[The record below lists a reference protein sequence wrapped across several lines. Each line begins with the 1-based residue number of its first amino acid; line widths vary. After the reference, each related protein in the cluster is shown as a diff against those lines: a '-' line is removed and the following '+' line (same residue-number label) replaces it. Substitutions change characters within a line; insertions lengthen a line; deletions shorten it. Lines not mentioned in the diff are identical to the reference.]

1 MSGAYNYNRSGSVRW
16 LLSHFWR
23 YKYVV
28 ASFLLLSL
36 TGNILGSTISI
47 LTGAAFTAV
56 LQGAANRLISIAV
69 ALLAIAGVNVFM
81 NIGSNALT
89 ALLGQRIARDAR
101 DELYLGLLGK
111 SQTFHNRQRVGDL
124 MARAANDTDQ
134 LSAMVL
140 PGILV
145 TFEAFSGFVIALV
158 FVAFLNV
165 QLLLVPLL
173 YLACLLVLLRPYLRQ
188 LHPIAE
194 QMREHFGQ
202 TNAVLTEAVTG
213 VEVVKATAQEEQEL
227 QKFGERAT
235 RFRDFFVQNGLIEG
249 RYIPILLLGIFLVLA
264 FLHGLYLLSQGQISP
279 GTLISFMTLIGIL
292 NYVTEVP
299 LYGFSLIQ
307 SGVAGAQ
314 RILDILLA
322 ETELDEN
329 ERGHQAAIRG
339 DVVFENVTFR
349 YGVEP
354 ALKHISFH
362 AEPGQTVAIVGQ
374 TGSGKSTLTKLIN
387 RIYDTSEGHILI
399 DGVDV
404 RAWNLDALRS
414 QISTI
419 EQDVF
424 LFSRTIAEN
433 IAYGL
438 GDKADRAAIE
448 AAARDAQA
456 HNFIMNFKDGYET
469 LVGER
474 GVTLSGGQRQRI
486 AIARALLTDPRILI
500 LDDATSA
507 IDSAT
512 EDDIQK
518 AILHVLQ
525 GRTTFLITHRLSQ
538 IRRADSI
545 LVMQEGEL
553 LDHHEL
559 LLRCETYRRMFS
571 HYDPVVSTNS

>member
-1 MSGAYNYNRSGSVRW
+1 
-16 LLSHFWR
+16 
-23 YKYVV
+23 
-28 ASFLLLSL
+28 
-36 TGNILGSTISI
+36 
-47 LTGAAFTAV
+47 
-56 LQGAANRLISIAV
+56 
-69 ALLAIAGVNVFM
+69 
-81 NIGSNALT
+81 
-89 ALLGQRIARDAR
+89 
-101 DELYLGLLGK
+101 
-111 SQTFHNRQRVGDL
+111 
-124 MARAANDTDQ
+124 
-134 LSAMVL
+134 
-140 PGILV
+140 
-145 TFEAFSGFVIALV
+145 
-158 FVAFLNV
+158 
-165 QLLLVPLL
+165 LLVPLL

-202 TNAVLTEAVTG
+202 TNAVLNEAVMG
-213 VEVVKATAQEEQEL
+213 IEVVKTTSQEEQEL
-227 QKFGERAT
+227 QKFGERASH
-235 RFRDFFVQNGLIEG
+235 FRDFFVQNGLIEG

-279 GTLISFMTLIGIL
+279 GTLISFMTLISIL

-307 SGVAGAQ
+307 SGVAGAR

-329 ERGHQAAIRG
+329 EQGRQGTMNG
-339 DVVFENVTFR
+339 DVIFENVTFC
-349 YGVEP
+349 YDGEP
-354 ALKHISFH
+354 VLKHISFR
-362 AEPGQTVAIVGQ
+362 ARAGQTIAIVGQ

-387 RIYDTSEGHILI
+387 RIYDVSEGRVLI
-399 DGVDV
+399 DGIDV
-404 RAWNLDALRS
+404 RDWSLNGLRS

-424 LFSRTIAEN
+424 LFSRMIAEN

-456 HNFIMNFKDGYET
+456 HGFIMDFKDGYET

-474 GVTLSGGQRQRI
+474 GVTLSGGQRQRV

-512 EDDIQK
+512 EDEIQQ
-518 AILHVLQ
+518 AIQRVLQ

-538 IRRADSI
+538 IRRADYI
-545 LVMQEGEL
+545 LVMREGEL
-553 LDHHEL
+553 IDQGTHHEL
-559 LLRCETYRRMFS
+559 LLRCEIYHRMFS
-571 HYDPVVSTNS
+571 HYMSHSKLFAKKDKSLLHNL